1 MTGNRDTLF
10 IEPDDR
16 PRLAAAGLDTVGAA
30 LQCIGDQP
38 VAWSRSTDT
47 VRVDLPRSAG
57 GGALFVK
64 RYHHLEWRRRI
75 KAMLRGT
82 FFGRSRAHAEF
93 DALKHLRARGA
104 PMVRPIAFGERRVLH
119 FLRSS
124 FLITQAE
131 PDTVSLTTFAQRH
144 TNGRAPA
151 LDPKARRR
159 LIECL
164 GRFVGAFHRSGLV
177 HGALVW
183 RNVLVRR
190 RGDAFEFVLVDA
202 PGRKR
207 ADALRPHRKAHSIAG
222 DLAGLAAL
230 ASEFCTRTEQW
241 RFYRAYRGD
250 GPTGREDRRFIRDV
264 YERAARL
271 RPHELYRLEMNR
283 IFHYHLVPADAVA
296 TTPPPRSEAV
306 PPAAPAGAPSFAGQT
321 PVG

>member
-177 HGALVW
+177 HGAIA
-183 RNVLVRR
+183 RR
-190 RGDAFEFVLVDA
+190 TASRATSPASPRSRPNSA
-202 PGRKR
+202 PAPSSGV
-207 ADALRPHRKAHSIAG
+207 SIAPIAATVRPG
-222 DLAGLAAL
+222 ARIAASSATSTSAPHASGLTNST
-230 ASEFCTRTEQW
+230 ASR
-241 RFYRAYRGD
+241 
-250 GPTGREDRRFIRDV
+250 
-264 YERAARL
+264 
-271 RPHELYRLEMNR
+271 
-283 IFHYHLVPADAVA
+283 
-296 TTPPPRSEAV
+296 
-306 PPAAPAGAPSFAGQT
+306 
-321 PVG
+321 